1 MTRFN
6 SILFERPEDAGGADQ
21 SQEPDFFSD
30 LNLDQVVDWVTAGR
44 EIYRLTPFFYVPLH
58 DPGAVTY
65 RHQVMRDLE
74 KEPVLAAVQA
84 FAGHM
89 RQMRECLAQARELR
103 YRYQKERWFLDAAAV
118 YCEAVTSL
126 HRRPGRCSA

>member
-44 EIYRLTPFFYVPLH
+44 RYTGSRRSSTSRCTTP
-58 DPGAVTY
+58 
-65 RHQVMRDLE
+65 
-74 KEPVLAAVQA
+74 
-84 FAGHM
+84 
-89 RQMRECLAQARELR
+89 AR
-103 YRYQKERWFLDAAAV
+103 
-118 YCEAVTSL
+118 
-126 HRRPGRCSA
+126 